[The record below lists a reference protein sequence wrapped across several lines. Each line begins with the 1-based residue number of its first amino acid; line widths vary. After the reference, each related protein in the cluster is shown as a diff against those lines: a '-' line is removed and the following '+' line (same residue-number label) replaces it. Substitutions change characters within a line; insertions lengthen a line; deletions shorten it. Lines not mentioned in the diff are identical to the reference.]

1 MKIGD
6 LLLLKGY
13 INKKQLQDALRK
25 QSEEAINYD
34 RSVPLGKVLIEMN
47 FVTLEEVTEALNEQP
62 VIEKIKEGKEDKIMP
77 TEIGEGARFTFDL
90 KFIATMGAI
99 LVSACGVYFSITGQI
114 EELAGKNSPNRLEH
128 DLVVDEIADIKSMGD
143 LKLITYQL
151 EEFKNTFTEIKQL
164 ANTLSPLSADLAYI
178 KAELEKLKNKKI
190 DIPKVDLSGI
200 DECKDK
206 IDALSDKIG
215 AFEER
220 LTKLEKRS
228 SGGSRF

>member
-13 INKKQLQDALRK
+13 INKKQLRSALSK
-25 QSEEAINYD
+25 QAQEAINYS
-34 RSVPLGKVLIEMN
+34 RSVPLGKILIEMEH
-47 FVTLEEVTEALNEQP
+47 VTVDEVAEALNEQS
-62 VIEKIKEGKEDKIMP
+62 VEVRETIKEKKEEKKIMP
-77 TEIGEGARFTFDL
+77 TEIGEGSKFTFDL

-99 LVSACGVYFSITGQI
+99 LVSACGVYFSITGQLN
-114 EELAGKNSPNRLEH
+114 ELKSNNSPNRLEH
-128 DLVVDEIADIKSMGD
+128 QMVVSEIEDIKSMGD

-151 EEFKNTFTEIKQL
+151 EEFKTTFTEIKQL
-164 ANTLSPLSADLAYI
+164 ASTLSPLAADLTYI
-178 KAELEKLKNKKI
+178 KNELEKFKNKKL

-200 DECKDK
+200 EDS
-206 IDALSDKIG
+206 INALSDKID

-220 LTKLEKRS
+220 LTKLEKRN